1 MAKVHNIVWSKIMLP
16 IFHVCIFWSLYA
28 VFHITKIVA
37 SSSFMTMLHIFVVYD
52 FRAMPFFILCVP
64 TIIHYYCVC
73 SITRQGL
80 YSLLLKVQDAAA
92 VSQQK

>member
-1 MAKVHNIVWSKIMLP
+1 MFVY
-16 IFHVCIFWSLYA
+16 FWSFYA

-37 SSSFMTMLHIFVVYD
+37 SSFMTLLNIFVYD